1 MSVVDD
7 IMNAFIDV
15 EFQSELQRKRIEIE
29 KILKE
34 YIKKLSGKKV
44 SKEINSR
51 IKSGESLREKLERKD
66 YINQWGIENSNNK
79 EIQQI
84 ICEKLPD
91 LIGFRM
97 NCYFKEDEKNIFEKL
112 KKHLQEM
119 DGIEIEEFPN
129 TKQKNGHEIYKITC
143 KYKKHDKNFSFE
155 VQVKSLLN
163 DVWGEVEH
171 STIYKSRV
179 YDSRKNLKTD
189 MMEGLYHILSGA
201 DTQLNRLYSFDV
213 ELKEI
218 DSGKYNSIKNYEL
231 SVVILEKPSE
241 VLEVDTFITI
251 NKTSRKVD
259 TSLAYVLKNKIN
271 KNSTSSSDL
280 TIAKKEFLAVELVIK
295 LNDDKNSLWYKRIL
309 FEGNPTNKSYETI
322 SLNSFVKSVQ
332 MLINYLNKY
341 NIIII
346 DWQNNQE
353 LEKIIDNIK
362 CIYLKIWD
370 AVKFKWPNLF
380 KEESINNSVIQG
392 TIGVSA
398 INKYIILQ
406 LKNQNNNYN
415 LEEFI
420 SKVEYWIVNINISQ
434 DEWYKG
440 NRFSQFS
447 SAAGFNIVANILL
460 DSFEK

>member
-1 MSVVDD
+1 MSVADD

-34 YIKKLSGKKV
+34 YIKELSGKKV

-51 IKSGESLREKLERKD
+51 IKSEESLREKLERKD

-143 KYKKHDKNFSFE
+143 KYKKHDKKFSFE

-201 DTQLNRLYSFDV
+201 DTQLNRLYSFGV

-218 DSGKYNSIKNYEL
+218 KRELFFKYTFSEL
-231 SVVILEKPSE
+231 QNGEMILGE
-241 VLEVDTFITI
+241 D
-251 NKTSRKVD
+251 
-259 TSLAYVLKNKIN
+259 Y
-271 KNSTSSSDL
+271 
-280 TIAKKEFLAVELVIK
+280 
-295 LNDDKNSLWYKRIL
+295 
-309 FEGNPTNKSYETI
+309 TNFFK
-322 SLNSFVKSVQ
+322 
-332 MLINYLNKY
+332 LINYIKDSEGCLDRYLGKKLLTETY
-341 NIIII
+341 
-346 DWQNNQE
+346 E
-353 LEKIIDNIK
+353 KEKINIESCEQIENYKKEID
-362 CIYLKIWD
+362 D
-370 AVKFKWPNLF
+370 FKWKKFCAIVKLLYEF
-380 KEESINNSVIQG
+380 KDED
-392 TIGVSA
+392 
-398 INKYIILQ
+398 ILLGHLIKQ
-406 LKNQNNNYN
+406 MRDKAYDPDDLEYLSEDEKRNIENEIFKNT
-415 LEEFI
+415 
-420 SKVEYWIVNINISQ
+420 INILS
-434 DEWYKG
+434 YFK
-440 NRFSQFS
+440 
-447 SAAGFNIVANILL
+447 
-460 DSFEK
+460 KK